1 MSEPSRQAHWEN
13 VYATKGEREVS
24 WFQETPAIS
33 LELIRAAGAPPR
45 ASVVDIGGGASR
57 LPDALLEAGYED
69 VTVLD
74 VSEAALAAS
83 RERLG
88 PRAKSVTWITSD
100 ITTWVPMRSF
110 DVWHDR
116 AVLHFLT
123 EATDR
128 TAYVQRLHQ
137 ALRSGGTAIISTF
150 ALDGPEKCS
159 GLPVVRYDSAKLA
172 DTLGGSF
179 ALVESRRH
187 EHATPW
193 GSAQRFQFSVFRRK

>member
-1 MSEPSRQAHWEN
+1 MSELSRQAHWQG
-13 VYATKGEREVS
+13 VYTTKGEREVS
-24 WFQETPAIS
+24 WFQESPAIS
-33 LELIRAAGAPPR
+33 LELIKAAGAPPR
-45 ASVVDIGGGASR
+45 TSIVDVGGGASR

-83 RERLG
+83 RSRLG
-88 PRAKSVTWITSD
+88 ARANRVHWVASD
-100 ITTWVPMRSF
+100 VTTWEPSRHF

-123 EATDR
+123 EAADR
-128 TAYVQRLHQ
+128 TAYVQRVHK
-137 ALRSGGTAIISTF
+137 ALRSGGTVIIGTF

-159 GLPVVRYDSAKLA
+159 GLPVVRYDAGSLGK
-172 DTLGGSF
+172 TLGGSF

-193 GSAQRFQFSVFRRK
+193 GSTQRFQFSVFRRK

>member
-1 MSEPSRQAHWEN
+1 MSERQAHWQG
-13 VYATKGEREVS
+13 VYTTKGEREVS
-24 WFQETPAIS
+24 WFQENPTIS
-33 LELIRAAGAPPR
+33 LELIQAAGGPPR
-45 ASVVDIGGGASR
+45 TSVIDVGGGASR
-57 LPDALLEAGYED
+57 LPDALLEAGYQD
-69 VTVLD
+69 VTALD
-74 VSEAALAAS
+74 VSEAALTTS

-88 PRAKSVTWITSD
+88 AMAKNVAWIASD
-100 ITTWVPMRSF
+100 VTTWEPTRHF

-128 TAYVQRLHQ
+128 TAYVQRLHK
-137 ALRSGGTAIISTF
+137 ALHSGGTAIIGTF

-193 GSAQRFQFSVFRRK
+193 GSTQRFQFSVFRRK